1 MYNYSLDMP
10 RHLVNQ
16 ILGYMQASI
25 SKSENILI
33 MSDGDYESNIAVSI
47 QVT

>member
-1 MYNYSLDMP
+1 MP
-10 RHLVNQ
+10 RHLV
-16 ILGYMQASI
+16 LEYMQARI

-47 QVT
+47 